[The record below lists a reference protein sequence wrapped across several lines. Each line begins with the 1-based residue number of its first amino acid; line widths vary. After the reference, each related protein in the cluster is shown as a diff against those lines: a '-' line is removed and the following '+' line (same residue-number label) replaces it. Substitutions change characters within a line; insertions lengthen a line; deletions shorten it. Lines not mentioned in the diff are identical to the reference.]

1 MGGLLA
7 QASLFIFIMR
17 TFFFLFFIC
26 STLSAF
32 SQKED
37 YTWVISGG
45 SNVLDTLYTITTVNF
60 NSGQAIFSNTYNQY
74 PAMQA
79 PTNTNISDVN
89 GNLVC
94 YSNGTV
100 IYNASFEVIENGED
114 LHSQSSFPLGFT
126 AVQGAVLFP
135 FPNSIGK
142 YLIISCTDIDF
153 YHDGWLTPGCYPTTY
168 TIVDMNENSGQ
179 GKVIEKNI
187 PINFDTLLYG
197 QYIGILHGNGRDFWS
212 IGAPTYDSN
221 KYYKYLIDPTGV
233 KLHSTQ
239 EVGMN
244 INPGLG
250 QAAFSPNGEHIA
262 YYQWFGIIGIS
273 TSIEISFYDFD
284 RCSGEMSNHT
294 QIIYQNMGLP
304 GGIAF
309 SPNSRFVYTPSWD
322 KIYQFDLWAADI
334 PASRIT
340 VAEYDGFLDERGL
353 PTRFYQPKLAPDGKI
368 YITVS
373 NVNSRYLH
381 VIDQPDSLGTAC
393 NVLQHHIQMPTYHD
407 KYMPNHPVTRL
418 GKMVGSPCDSI
429 VSSSV
434 EVVPDLFKFEL
445 HPNPAAA
452 FVEINCELPIGKSAM
467 WQLFSTTGQLA
478 KQVELTSRNKNLV
491 SLEGLQN
498 GLYVYKLIS
507 ENKAVQHGKLIIA
520 RP

>member
-1 MGGLLA
+1 MKFLA
-7 QASLFIFIMR
+7 LVFSIMAA
-17 TFFFLFFIC
+17 IP
-26 STLSAF
+26 SY

-37 YTWVISGG
+37 YNWMLGGG
-45 SNVLDTLYTITTVNF
+45 SNVFDTLYTITQLDF
-60 NSGQAIFSNTYNQY
+60 NTGQANFVNTNLQY
-74 PAMQA
+74 PDMGS
-79 PTNTNISDVN
+79 PTNASISDEN

-94 YSNGTV
+94 YTNGV
-100 IYNASFEVIENGED
+100 EIYNSNHNILENGANI
-114 LHSQSSFPLGFT
+114 HSPTSFPGGFVAIQGAIIFPYPENSEKYIMISCDDVQFIVDGWLAPGCSPIT
-126 AVQGAVLFP
+126 YSIIDMNQNNNQGAV
-135 FPNSIGK
+135 
-142 YLIISCTDIDF
+142 
-153 YHDGWLTPGCYPTTY
+153 
-168 TIVDMNENSGQ
+168 VD
-179 GKVIEKNI
+179 KNVVL
-187 PINFDTLLYG
+187 NFDTIQFG
-197 QYIGILHGNGRDFWS
+197 QFSGVQHANGRDFWV

-250 QAAFSPNGEHIA
+250 QAAFSPNGEHMA

-284 RCSGEMSNHT
+284 RCSGELSDHT
-294 QIIYQNMGLP
+294 QIIYPGLQAP

-322 KIYQFDLWAADI
+322 KVYQFDLWATDI

-393 NVLQHHIQMPTYHD
+393 NVQQHQILLPTYHD

-418 GKMVGSPCDSI
+418 GKMVGSPCDTI
-429 VSSSV
+429 LSSSV
-434 EVVPDLFKFEL
+434 EVEPDLVKFEL
-445 HPNPAAA
+445 HPNPASS
-452 FVEINCELPIGKSAM
+452 FVEINCEFPFGKTAV
-467 WQLFSTTGQLA
+467 WQLYSAAGQLA
-478 KQVELTSRNKNLV
+478 KQAELTNGSQNVV
-491 SLEGLQN
+491 SLEGLPS
-498 GLYVYKLIS
+498 GLYFYKLTC
-507 ENKAVQHGKLIIA
+507 ENQAVRHGKLVIVQ
-520 RP
+520 P

>member
-1 MGGLLA
+1 
-7 QASLFIFIMR
+7 
-17 TFFFLFFIC
+17 
-26 STLSAF
+26 
-32 SQKED
+32 
-37 YTWVISGG
+37 
-45 SNVLDTLYTITTVNF
+45 
-60 NSGQAIFSNTYNQY
+60 
-74 PAMQA
+74 
-79 PTNTNISDVN
+79 
-89 GNLVC
+89 
-94 YSNGTV
+94 
-100 IYNASFEVIENGED
+100 
-114 LHSQSSFPLGFT
+114 
-126 AVQGAVLFP
+126 
-135 FPNSIGK
+135 
-142 YLIISCTDIDF
+142 
-153 YHDGWLTPGCYPTTY
+153 
-168 TIVDMNENSGQ
+168 MNENNAA

-187 PINFDTLLYG
+187 SINHDTLLYG
-197 QYIGILHGNGRDFWS
+197 QYIAILQGNGRDYWV

-239 EVGMN
+239 EVGMD

-250 QAAFSPNGEHIA
+250 QAAFSPNGEHMA

-309 SPNSRFVYTPSWD
+309 SPNSRFVYTPAWD

-418 GKMVGSPCDSI
+418 GKMVGSPCDTI
-429 VSSSV
+429 LSSSV
-434 EVVPDLFKFEL
+434 EVKPDLLKFEL
-445 HPNPAAA
+445 HPNPASS
-452 FVEINCELPIGKSAM
+452 FVEINCELPLGKTAS
-467 WQLFSTTGQLA
+467 WQLFDLA
-478 KQVELTSRNKNLV
+478 GRLVKQVELANADRNLV
-491 SLEGLQN
+491 PLEELPN
-498 GLYVYKLIS
+498 GLYVYQIIY
-507 ENKAVQHGKLIIA
+507 ENQAVRHGKLVVA

>member
-1 MGGLLA
+1 MQNYLL
-7 QASLFIFIMR
+7 S
-17 TFFFLFFIC
+17 FLLC
-26 STLSAF
+26 LTTLAYG
-32 SQKED
+32 QKED
-37 YTWVISGG
+37 YNWIIGGG
-45 SNVLDTLYTITTVNF
+45 SNVFDTLYTLSAVNF
-60 NSGQAIFSNTYNQY
+60 NGGLANFVNTNQQY
-74 PAMQA
+74 PEMGS
-79 PTNTNISDVN
+79 PTNVSISDEN

-94 YSNGTV
+94 YSNGDT
-100 IYNASFEVIENGED
+100 IYNTSYEAIQNGYD
-114 LHSQSSFPLGFT
+114 LHIFDYPLGFP
-126 AVQGAVLFP
+126 AVQGAVLLP
-135 FPNSIGK
+135 LPNSDGK
-142 YLIISCTDIDF
+142 YIMISCNDIDIV
-153 YHDGWLTPGCYPTTY
+153 HNGWLSTACNPTTY
-168 TIVDMNENSGQ
+168 TIIDMNENNGQ
-179 GKVIEKNI
+179 GKVLEKNVA
-187 PINFDTLLYG
+187 INYDTLLFG
-197 QYIGILHGNGRDFWS
+197 QYISILHGNGQDYWV

-239 EVGMN
+239 EVGMD

-250 QAAFSPNGEHIA
+250 QAAFSPNGEHMA

-368 YITVS
+368 YVTVS

-381 VIDQPDSLGTAC
+381 VIDQPDSIGTAC

-418 GKMVGSPCDSI
+418 GKMVGSPCDTI
-429 VSSSV
+429 LSSSV
-434 EVVPDLFKFEL
+434 EVKPDLLKFEL
-445 HPNPAAA
+445 HPNPASS
-452 FVEINCELPIGKSAM
+452 FVEINCELPFGKTAS
-467 WQLFSTTGQLA
+467 WQLFDLA
-478 KQVELTSRNKNLV
+478 GRLVKQVELANAGRSLV
-491 SLEGLQN
+491 PLEGLPN
-498 GLYVYKLIS
+498 GIYVYKLAS
-507 ENKAVQHGKLIIA
+507 DDQPVRHGKLLIA